1 MTMDWSRPDGENPA
15 DAAVWVPPWRRTPRT
30 PRRRPSS
37 RMFLAT
43 TGCFVGED
51 EVRRDGT
58 LVRVLAEDTTW
69 RFSLQDW
76 HARRPPPWAFRRTR
90 RWRAEYA
97 ALAGERDRIAQLAR
111 FYGVPD

>member
-1 MTMDWSRPDGENPA
+1 MTAGNPSLGCH
-15 DAAVWVPPWRRTPRT
+15 PGSL
-30 PRRRPSS
+30 RRPS
-37 RMFLAT
+37 RLAPR
-43 TGCFVGED
+43 GARVADE
-51 EVRRDGT
+51 EVRREGT

-76 HARRPPPWAFRRTR
+76 HARRPPPWAFRRTQ

-97 ALAGERDRIAQLAR
+97 VLVGERDRIDQLAR

>member
-1 MTMDWSRPDGENPA
+1 
-15 DAAVWVPPWRRTPRT
+15 
-30 PRRRPSS
+30 
-37 RMFLAT
+37 MFLAT
-43 TGCFVGED
+43 TGCFVADE
-51 EVRRDGT
+51 EVRREGT

>member
-1 MTMDWSRPDGENPA
+1 MSMDWSRPDGENPA
-15 DAAVWVPPWRRTPRT
+15 DAAGWVPPWRRTPRT

-37 RMFLAT
+37 RMLLAT
-43 TGCFVGED
+43 TGCFVADE
-51 EVRRDGT
+51 EVRREGT

-76 HARRPPPWAFRRTR
+76 HARRPPPWAFRRTQ

-97 ALAGERDRIAQLAR
+97 VLAGERDRIDQLAR